1 MKTPSKQELQQ
12 IYLNYSSDID
22 FKDSLNLY
30 KRCTTRPYSLLVNDA
45 TIASDNTLRFRK
57 KLLEKI

>member
-30 KRCTTRPYSLLVNDA
+30 KKCTTRPYSFLVNDA

>member
-1 MKTPSKQELQQ
+1 MKTPNKQELQQ
-12 IYLNYSSDID
+12 IDLNYSSDID

-30 KRCTTRPYSLLVNDA
+30 KKCTTRPYSFLVNDA
-45 TIASDNTLRFRK
+45 TIASDNILCFRK

>member
-1 MKTPSKQELQQ
+1 MKTPSKQEHQQ

-30 KRCTTRPYSLLVNDA
+30 KKCTTRPYSLLVNDA
-45 TIASDNTLRFRK
+45 TIASDNTLLFRK

>member
-12 IYLNYSSDID
+12 IYLNYLSDID

-30 KRCTTRPYSLLVNDA
+30 KKCTTRPYSLLVNDA

>member
-30 KRCTTRPYSLLVNDA
+30 KKCTTRPYSLLVNDA